1 MIRVVIVDDEPLAR
15 SRLTRLLAE
24 IDDVDVVGVG
34 QNGLEAVNLVR
45 TLNPD
50 LVFLDINMPV
60 KNGIEAAGE
69 IAAERVLPP
78 AIIFCTA
85 YDEYALEA
93 FKLQA
98 SAYLMKPV
106 NQAELQQ
113 AVHKAAPLTQLHLN
127 KLIEFQ
133 DSSRVAQIAVQRFGT
148 IENHSLDDFIYFR
161 AEQKQV
167 VAGLVDGQEVVLDQS
182 LKTLEE
188 KYGDRFIRA
197 HRSVLVNKS
206 QISKLIRDEKGHAH
220 LQLKNHDQ
228 TFKVSRRHLTK
239 VKQCFDSN

>member
-1 MIRVVIVDDEPLAR
+1 MIRVLVIDDEPLAR
-15 SRLTRLLAE
+15 SRLSRLLAE

-34 QNGLEAVNLVR
+34 ENGLEAVNLVR

-60 KNGIEAAGE
+60 KNGIQAAHD
-69 IAAERVLPP
+69 IAAEQVLPP

-106 NQAELQQ
+106 NQAELRQ

-127 KLIEFQ
+127 KLIELQ
-133 DSSRVAQIAVQRFGT
+133 DRSRVAKIAVQQFGT
-148 IENHSLDDFIYFR
+148 IENHSLDDFLYFR
-161 AEQKQV
+161 AEKKQV
-167 VAGLVDGQEVVLDQS
+167 VAGLVAGHEVVLDQS
-182 LKTLEE
+182 LKTLEAN
-188 KYGDRFIRA
+188 YGDRFVRA
-197 HRSVLVNKS
+197 HRNVLVNKL
-206 QISKLIRDEKGHAH
+206 QISKLIRDDKGHA
-220 LQLKNHDQ
+220 QLLLKDHDRPI
-228 TFKVSRRHLTK
+228 KVSRRHLSK
-239 VKQCFDSN
+239 VKQCFDSG